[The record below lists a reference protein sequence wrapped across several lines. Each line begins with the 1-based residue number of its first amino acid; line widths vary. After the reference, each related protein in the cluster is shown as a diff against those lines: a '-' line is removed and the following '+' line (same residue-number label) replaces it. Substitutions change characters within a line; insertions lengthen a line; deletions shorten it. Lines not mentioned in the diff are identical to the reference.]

1 MSDRNSRSAINRERN
16 NQVSSSNKLKII
28 VSIIAIIV
36 IIMLTIIVVINK
48 VKNKKKNV
56 IDNSNQFSNYEYF
69 VLYSNEHAGVVDR
82 TGKKIINISYVRIDI
97 PNPQKDVFVCYSD
110 DGKYDVFNKKG
121 DRILDKFDEIDV
133 VSVIEDDVLR
143 IEKNILQYKK
153 NGLYGLI
160 DLDGNIIIDASYDEI
175 SSLSYKPG
183 SILVKKDNKYGIIDI
198 SGNEIVEVK
207 YSNISSD
214 GYCSPTNSYDKTGYI
229 VSEKSKNGVNYG
241 YVDYKG
247 NLVLDLKYESIDR
260 ALEYDEE
267 DIFLIV
273 MQKGKKGVF
282 RNKKKIIDLNFQ
294 DINYSDISNVFVVN
308 KNGKYGFFNNAGK
321 VILKPQYTSYS
332 IAGNY
337 ISVQKNDKN
346 ELFDINGNL
355 VNINSYKKMIETNN
369 PLYFIAENE
378 DGYRSIISKDVT
390 IDDKYTNVM
399 YAFDDYFI
407 FTDENGETGVI
418 NASTK
423 NIEIQPEYDFIILID
438 NSNSFQAIDG
448 ERNLLEIYSRDLKK
462 TVSME
467 DGILESLN
475 DGFSVIYSET
485 DIKYINSDG
494 EIVPNTDVYPNKKL
508 YSVNEDG
515 KWGFKDKSGNIAI
528 KCDYD
533 IVTEFNEYG
542 FAGIK
547 KDNKWGVVSEE
558 GKIIVEPSYELDTYY
573 FPQFVGKYI
582 LRESEGLYCEE
593 L

>member
-16 NQVSSSNKLKII
+16 SRISSSNNLKII
-28 VSIIAIIV
+28 VSIIAIVLIIV
-36 IIMLTIIVVINK
+36 LTIIVVVNK
-48 VKNKKKNV
+48 VKNKKKK
-56 IDNSNQFSNYEYF
+56 IIAESNQISNYEYF
-69 VLYSNEHAGVVDR
+69 VLASNEHAGVIDK
-82 TGKKIINISYVRIDI
+82 TGKTIIDVSYERIDI
-97 PNPQKDVFVCYSD
+97 PNPQKDVFICYSE
-110 DGKYDVFNKKG
+110 DGKYDVLNKKG
-121 DRILDKFDEIDV
+121 DKILDKFDEVDS
-133 VSVIEDDVLR
+133 VSVLEDDDLR
-143 IEKNILQYKK
+143 IEKNILKYKK
-153 NGLYGLI
+153 DGLCGLI
-160 DLDGNIIIDASYDEI
+160 DLDGNVIIDAIYDEI

-183 SILVKKDNKYGIIDI
+183 SILVKKDNLYGIVDI
-198 SGNEIVEVK
+198 AGNEIIEVK
-207 YSNISSD
+207 YSNISAD
-214 GYCSPTNSYDKTGYI
+214 GYCSPKDSYEKTGYI
-229 VSEKSKNGVNYG
+229 VSEKAKNGINYG
-241 YVDYKG
+241 YIDYKG

-267 DIFLIV
+267 DIFLIA

-294 DINYSDISNVFVVN
+294 NINYADMSNVFIVN
-308 KNGKYGFFNNAGK
+308 KNGKYGFYNNSGK
-321 VILKPQYTSYS
+321 TILKPQYTSYS

-355 VNINSYKKMIETNN
+355 VNTNSYKKMIETKN
-369 PLYFIAENE
+369 PLYFIAEND

-390 IDDKYTNVM
+390 IDNNYTNVM

-407 FTDENGETGVI
+407 FTDDEGKNGVI

-423 NIEIQPEYDFIILID
+423 QIEIEPKYDFVILID
-438 NSNSFQAIDG
+438 NSNAFQAIDG
-448 ERNLLEIYSRDLKK
+448 VNNLLEVYSKDLKK

-467 DGILESLN
+467 DGILENLN

-494 EIVPNTDVYPNKKL
+494 EIVQNTDVYPNKKL
-508 YSVNEDG
+508 YSANEGG
-515 KWGFKDKSGNIAI
+515 KWGFKDKSGKTII
-528 KCDYD
+528 ECDYD

-547 KDNKWGVVSEE
+547 KEEKWGVVSED
-558 GKIIVEPSYELDTYY
+558 GKIVVEPSYELDTYY
-573 FPQFVGKYI
+573 FPQFIGKY
-582 LRESEGLYCEE
+582 LLVQSEGLYCEE